1 VPGAVLVTGATGR
14 LASFI
19 IEAFADR
26 PVVAAT
32 RAQCDILDPASV
44 RQLVSQTKPAVIINC
59 AAYNNV
65 DGAEDSPGEALQIN
79 ASGVR
84 TLARAAEECGATL
97 VHYST
102 DFVFDGEGVSEPY
115 SEEHPPSPRSAY
127 AVSKLLGEW
136 FALDAPR
143 AFVLRVESLFGCPPG
158 WAGPRGTLD
167 KLIDSLR
174 SAQEVTVF
182 TDRIVSPSYLTDVA
196 QATRYLVDGTA
207 WPGLYHCVNA
217 GHASWKEVAEEA
229 ARVLGVVPRL
239 RPVRVADVS
248 MRAARPRY
256 CALSNQKL
264 SAAGFVM
271 PTWQDAIR
279 RCVHAAPAAHT

>member
-1 VPGAVLVTGATGR
+1 MPGAVLVTGATGR

-19 IEAFADR
+19 IDAFADR
-26 PVVAAT
+26 SVIAAT
-32 RAQCDILDPASV
+32 RSQCDILDPGSV
-44 RQLVSQTKPAVIINC
+44 RQCVSQARPAVIINC
-59 AAYNNV
+59 AAYNDV
-65 DGAEDSPGEALQIN
+65 DGAEDAPADALQIN
-79 ASGVR
+79 AFGVR
-84 TLARAAEECGATL
+84 TLAREAEACGATL

-115 SEEHPPSPRSAY
+115 SEEYPPSPRSAY

-143 AFVLRVESLFGCPPG
+143 AFVLRVESLFGCLPG
-158 WAGPRGTLD
+158 WTGPQGTLD

-174 SAQEVTVF
+174 SDQEVTVF
-182 TDRIVSPSYLTDVA
+182 TDRVVSPSYLADVA
-196 QATRYLVDGTA
+196 EATRHLVDGTA
-207 WPGLYHCVNA
+207 QPGLYHCVNA
-217 GHASWKEVAEEA
+217 GHASWKVVADEA
-229 ARVLGVVPRL
+229 ARVLGVEPRL

-264 SAAGFVM
+264 AAAGFTM
-271 PTWQDAIR
+271 PAWQDAIR
-279 RCVHAAPAAHT
+279 RCVHAASAAHT